1 MALTVVLPSQL
12 RELAGGRGTIELGAH
27 PDTVGGAL
35 EELRHEYPAIYDR
48 ILTERHEIRP
58 HVNLFVGRNDIRWS
72 GGLETPVPEGSELVV
87 IPSVS
92 GG

>member
-1 MALTVVLPSQL
+1 MGLTVVLPSQL
-12 RELAGGRGTIELGAH
+12 RELTGGRGTIELGAQ
-27 PDTVGGAL
+27 PGTVGAAL
-35 EELRHEYPAIYDR
+35 EELRRAYPAVYDR

-58 HVNLFVGRNDIRWS
+58 HVNLFVGRDDIRWS
-72 GGLETPVPEGSELVV
+72 GGLETPVQEGSELVV

>member
-12 RELAGGRGTIELGAH
+12 RELAGGRGTIELGAR

-35 EELRHEYPAIYDR
+35 EELRREYPAVYDR